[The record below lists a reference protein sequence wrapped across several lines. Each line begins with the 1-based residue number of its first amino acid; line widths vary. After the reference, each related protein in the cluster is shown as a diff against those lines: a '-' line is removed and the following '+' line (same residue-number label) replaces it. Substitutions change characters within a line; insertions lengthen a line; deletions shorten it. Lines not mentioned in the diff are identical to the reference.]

1 MIVWSMPETGTG
13 SESMVYRDEYSAF
26 YVPVNG
32 QGITE
37 PPSSVYVGAIHLVG
51 NIIENPQWSYLRIEL
66 GA

>member
-1 MIVWSMPETGTG
+1 MWSMSETGTG
-13 SESMVYRDEYSAF
+13 SESMAYLDEYLPF

-51 NIIENPQWSYLRIEL
+51 NIIENHQWSCLRIEL